1 MMSQDTNLP
10 KQKPPTVNEAARL
23 MSRTARS
30 PIRSI
35 SRPSRAIRNILK
47 PMGKKF
53 GPGLSQLKQNWL
65 QIVGPRLAD
74 ICSPQK
80 LTGIKGSQTLT
91 LIAKGSSAM
100 LIQAQSTQLLEKI
113 NLITG
118 RGTVKSI
125 RIIQGKIRNTPQ
137 ASSSPPTS
145 PKINSGFTPK
155 QLTALDEQLKDITN
169 PSLKKALKELGLG
182 VIKNS

>member
-1 MMSQDTNLP
+1 MLRP
-10 KQKPPTVNEAARL
+10 
-23 MSRTARS
+23 SRP

-53 GPGLSQLKQNWL
+53 GPGVSQLKRNWL
-65 QIVGPRLAD
+65 QIVGPRLAN
-74 ICSPQK
+74 ICAPQK
-80 LTGIKGSQTLT
+80 LTGVKGSQTLT
-91 LIAKGSSAM
+91 ITSKGSSAM

-113 NLITG
+113 NLVTG

-125 RIIQGKIRNTPQ
+125 RVIQGKIRNNAQ
-137 ASSSPPTS
+137 ATCLPTTSS
-145 PKINSGFTPK
+145 KINAGFTPK

-169 PSLKKALKELGLG
+169 PNLKKALRELGLG
-182 VIKNS
+182 IIKKP